1 MNHKITSNIKIEIE
15 RERGHN
21 AARFAR
27 TTPATRYDEVRRRD
41 DDDDDDA
48 RVPLSGDSIG
58 FNARWTDR
66 STGTTTMDAWI
77 AP

>member
-1 MNHKITSNIKIEIE
+1 VYWHIALKTPQYAINETIANPGPQNET
-15 RERGHN
+15 RHN

-41 DDDDDDA
+41 DDDDDDDA

-58 FNARWTDR
+58 FNAR
-66 STGTTTMDAWI
+66 
-77 AP
+77 